1 MSEEPSAQS
10 GSAAERGMN
19 EHDWDMPWIEA
30 IGSADPERKRLA
42 AAFGEGFRKTSSLM
56 QLLGQ
61 AAADRIGLNA
71 TDLNCLNILSFSGEM
86 AAGDLAKATG
96 LSTASITGV
105 ADRLEE
111 AGYVRRERDPRDR
124 RRVVIRL
131 VLERALHDVAPVFLP
146 LVLGWQGVVTQYTDD
161 ELRLIVEFYGQMEN
175 VVREHIARLRTMP
188 VGGATPGA
196 SAGPGLAEPDGLPE
210 PGGLAEPDG
219 LPEPGG
225 LAEPGGLPEPGEPAD
240 PG

>member
-1 MSEEPSAQS
+1 MSEEPPGPPGQAGEARAADEASEGQEVITPFPSAGQ
-10 GSAAERGMN
+10 
-19 EHDWDMPWIEA
+19 HDWDMPWIEA
-30 IGSADPERKRLA
+30 IGAGPPERKRLA

-86 AAGDLAKATG
+86 TAGELARATG
-96 LSTASITGV
+96 LTTASITGV

-111 AGYVRRERDPRDR
+111 AGYVRRERDQKDR

-131 VLERALHDVAPVFLP
+131 VLERALQDVAPVFLP

-161 ELRLIVEFYGQMEN
+161 ELRLIVEFYGQMED
-175 VVREHIARLRTMP
+175 VIRAHIARLR
-188 VGGATPGA
+188 A
-196 SAGPGLAEPDGLPE
+196 
-210 PGGLAEPDG
+210 
-219 LPEPGG
+219 
-225 LAEPGGLPEPGEPAD
+225 PAA
-240 PG
+240 PA

>member
-1 MSEEPSAQS
+1 MSEERPEPPGGTGKPGDAEPAQPGAS
-10 GSAAERGMN
+10 Q
-19 EHDWDMPWIEA
+19 HDWDMPWIEA
-30 IGSADPERKRLA
+30 IGAGPPERKALA

-86 AAGDLAKATG
+86 TAGELARATG
-96 LSTASITGV
+96 LTTASITGV

-111 AGYVRRERDPRDR
+111 AGYVRRERDPKDR

-146 LVLGWQGVVTQYTDD
+146 LVLGWQAVVTRYSDD
-161 ELRLIVEFYGQMEN
+161 ELRLIVEFYGQMEE
-175 VVREHIARLRTMP
+175 VIRAHLVRLR
-188 VGGATPGA
+188 
-196 SAGPGLAEPDGLPE
+196 GPAEPT
-210 PGGLAEPDG
+210 
-219 LPEPGG
+219 
-225 LAEPGGLPEPGEPAD
+225 
-240 PG
+240 

>member
-1 MSEEPSAQS
+1 MSEERPEQPGASQ
-10 GSAAERGMN
+10 
-19 EHDWDMPWIEA
+19 HDWDMPWIEA
-30 IGSADPERKRLA
+30 IGAGAPERKRLA

-86 AAGDLAKATG
+86 TAGELARATG

-111 AGYVRRERDPRDR
+111 AGYVRRERSSKDR

-131 VLERALHDVAPVFLP
+131 VLERALQDVAPVFLP
-146 LVLGWQGVVTQYTDD
+146 LVLGWQSVVTQYTDD
-161 ELRLIVEFYGQMEN
+161 ELRLIVEFYGQMEE
-175 VVREHIARLRTMP
+175 VIRAHLARLR
-188 VGGATPGA
+188 
-196 SAGPGLAEPDGLPE
+196 GPAEP
-210 PGGLAEPDG
+210 A
-219 LPEPGG
+219 
-225 LAEPGGLPEPGEPAD
+225 
-240 PG
+240 